1 MSKEI
6 KICEF
11 CGAEYDGSVNSS
23 CPGCGGRNTG
33 TKGYTME
40 QLQQERAERKALEQQ
55 KFNDRQKELDGQVR
69 KIKTGCFLIVLAVIA
84 LIFFTSKGVSFFM
97 DGKEATETA
106 SIIINNIFG

>member
-1 MSKEI
+1 MSKEV

-11 CGAEYDGSVNSS
+11 CGSEYDGSVNAS

-33 TKGYTME
+33 TKTYTME
-40 QLQQERAERKALEQQ
+40 QLQQERAERKASEQQ
-55 KFNDRQKELDGQVR
+55 KFNDRQKELDGQVK
-69 KIKTGCFLIVLAVIA
+69 KIKTGCVLIVLAIIA

-106 SIIINNIFG
+106 SIIINNIIN